1 MTVIQPDIESF
12 RKPVLA
18 TLPAKFE
25 SKWGKGLWERI
36 SAA

>member
-1 MTVIQPDIESF
+1 MSIRLIGGDCRE
-12 RKPVLA
+12 VLA

-36 SAA
+36 AAA